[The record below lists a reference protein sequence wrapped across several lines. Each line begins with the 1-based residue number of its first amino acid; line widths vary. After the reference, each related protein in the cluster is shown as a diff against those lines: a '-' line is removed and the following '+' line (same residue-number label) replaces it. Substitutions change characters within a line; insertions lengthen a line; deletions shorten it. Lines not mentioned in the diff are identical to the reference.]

1 MIVILGPTATGK
13 TKVAVQ
19 VAQRVDGEIISAD
32 SRQVFRGMNIG
43 TGKDLSEYVVEGAHT
58 PFHLIDVAEPGEEY
72 SVFRFQQ
79 DFLKAWNDIQKR
91 GKTAILCGGT
101 GFYIESVLKQYRLDP
116 VPENP
121 ELRKYLKTKTDE
133 QLTAILAS
141 MRKLHNKTD
150 IEERSRLIRTIEI
163 DTFYLQH
170 PDSVSKFQNI
180 DYQAF
185 GITYERNI
193 ICQRITKRLEQ
204 RLKEGMIEEVENLLQ
219 QGISPQR
226 LCSYGLEYR
235 FITQYIQGELGYE
248 EMLSQ
253 LNIAIRQFAKRQMTW
268 FRKME
273 REGINIHW
281 INSDTSAEEK
291 AEMIVNALAIKSPSI
306 FGKTKSHLYR
316 YFLL

>member
-19 VAQRVDGEIISAD
+19 VAQKVDGEIISAD
-32 SRQVFRGMNIG
+32 SRQIFRGMNIG
-43 TGKDLSEYVVEGAHT
+43 TGKDLNEYTVEGAHT

-91 GKTAILCGGT
+91 GKKAILCGGT

-121 ELRKYLKTKTDE
+121 ELRKYLKTKTHE
-133 QLTAILAS
+133 ELIAILAS

-163 DTFYLQH
+163 DTFYLQY
-170 PDSVSKFQNI
+170 PNPVLKFPKIN
-180 DYQAF
+180 YQVF
-185 GITYERNI
+185 GITYERDI
-193 ICQRITKRLEQ
+193 IRQRITNRLEQ
-204 RLKEGMIEEVENLLQ
+204 RLQEGMIEEVQNLLQ

-226 LCSYGLEYR
+226 LYSYGLEYR
-235 FITQYIQGELGYE
+235 YITQFIQGELNYS
-248 EMLSQ
+248 EMFRL
-253 LNIAIRQFAKRQMTW
+253 LNIAIHQFAKRQMTW
-268 FRKME
+268 FRRME
-273 REGINIHW
+273 REGIDIHW
-281 INSDTSAEEK
+281 IDNDASAEEK
-291 AEMIVNALAIKSPSI
+291 AEMIVQ
-306 FGKTKSHLYR
+306 
-316 YFLL
+316 LL

>member
-1 MIVILGPTATGK
+1 MIVILGATATGK

-19 VAQRVDGEIISAD
+19 VAQKIDGEVISAD

-43 TGKDLSEYVVEGAHT
+43 TGKDLNEYIIGERHI
-58 PFHLIDVAEPGEEY
+58 PYHLIDIAEPGEEY

-79 DFLKAWNDIQKR
+79 DFLSAWNDINKR

-101 GFYIESVLKQYRLDP
+101 GFYIESVLKQYRLYP

-121 ELRKYLKTKTDE
+121 ELRQHLETKSDE
-133 QLTAILAS
+133 ELISILAS
-141 MRKLHNKTD
+141 LRKLHNKTD
-150 IEERSRLIRTIEI
+150 IEERTRLIRTIEI

-170 PDSVSKFQNI
+170 PDLALHFPEINHRV
-180 DYQAF
+180 F
-185 GITYERNI
+185 GITYERDI
-193 ICQRITKRLEQ
+193 IRQRITNRLEQ
-204 RLKEGMIEEVENLLQ
+204 RLQNGMIEEVKNLLQ

-235 FITQYIQGELGYE
+235 FVTQYIEGQLTYA
-248 EMLSQ
+248 EMFRL
-253 LNIAIRQFAKRQMTW
+253 LNIAIHQFAKRQMTW

-281 INSDTSAEEK
+281 INSAASDEEK
-291 AEMIVNALAIKSPSI
+291 AEIIVEHRI
-306 FGKTKSHLYR
+306 
-316 YFLL
+316 

>member
-13 TKVAVQ
+13 TRVAVQ
-19 VAQRVDGEIISAD
+19 VARKIDGEIISAD

-43 TGKDLSEYVVEGAHT
+43 TGKDLAEYDVKGVKI

-79 DFLKAWNDIQKR
+79 DFLKSWHDIQKCK
-91 GKTAILCGGT
+91 KTAILCGGT

-121 ELRKYLKTKTDE
+121 ELRKYLKTKTNDE
-133 QLTAILAS
+133 LTDILAS

-150 IEERSRLIRTIEI
+150 IEERSRLIHTIEI

-170 PDSVSKFQNI
+170 PNSVLQFPKI
-180 DYQAF
+180 DYQVF
-185 GITYERNI
+185 GITYDRNI
-193 ICQRITKRLEQ
+193 IRQRITNRLEQ
-204 RLKEGMIEEVENLLQ
+204 RLKEGMIEEVQNLLQ

-226 LCSYGLEYR
+226 LYTYGLEYR
-235 FITQYIQGELGYE
+235 LITQFLQGQLSYE
-248 EMLSQ
+248 EMFRL
-253 LNIAIRQFAKRQMTW
+253 LNIAIHQFAKRQMTW

-281 INSDTSAEEK
+281 IKSDISAEEK
-291 AEMIVNALAIKSPSI
+291 AEIIVRMI
-306 FGKTKSHLYR
+306 T
-316 YFLL
+316 